1 MDFMTVNQASEL
13 WGICNRRI
21 VTLCNDGRIEGAMKF
36 GKSWAIP
43 KDAVK
48 PVDQRIKSGKY
59 VKLTL
64 EKDLKDED

>member
-43 KDAVK
+43 KDATK

-59 VKLTL
+59 
-64 EKDLKDED
+64 LKAKNSH

>member
-48 PVDQRIKSGKY
+48 PTDLRIKSGKY
-59 VKLTL
+59 VKQQ
-64 EKDLKDED
+64 K

>member
-43 KDAVK
+43 KDAIK

-59 VKLTL
+59 VKS
-64 EKDLKDED
+64 KPK

>member
-43 KDAVK
+43 KDAAK

-59 VKLTL
+59 VK
-64 EKDLKDED
+64 EKSSNNV